1 MFCGSKPDA
10 CIQMGGDRSIPQS
23 HLILCLAAEILFQQ
37 CQNIPPQITRFD
49 QNAYFNVNFQLSTS
63 LRAYNI
69 ITVQA
74 ISISYCQQKRIVSH
88 QSRKHFYLLIT
99 RQAITGTNPPIIRT
113 GSTYLALLLNRAVV
127 LNISS
132 KQTHPT
138 NLQLLSASRHLYIT
152 CFKNVPN
159 KLYIIFQK

>member
-1 MFCGSKPDA
+1 M
-10 CIQMGGDRSIPQS
+10 
-23 HLILCLAAEILFQQ
+23 
-37 CQNIPPQITRFD
+37 
-49 QNAYFNVNFQLSTS
+49 S
-63 LRAYNI
+63 LRACQYNHSLSNQYFI
-69 ITVQA
+69 LSAEKNSIT
-74 ISISYCQQKRIVSH
+74 SEQQST
-88 QSRKHFYLLIT
+88 FYLLIT
-99 RQAITGTNPPIIRT
+99 RCAITGTVPPIIRT

-132 KQTHPT
+132 KQTHST